1 MYSEIKN
8 FQIILQNW
16 KVLVPWAAVLT
27 PYFVREKSIMT
38 VAFFITRISS
48 LSKGGTVRESE
59 VPIANASSDFFRKCS
74 LEQLGILLMRK
85 VAIAYYDILL
95 LWGINFSSKCHSGSN
110 SALSKLEIKLISK
123 GLIQTVSCTT
133 WIFPNKSHCFL

>member
-16 KVLVPWAAVLT
+16 KVLVPWAVILT
-27 PYFVREKSIMT
+27 PYFVRDKSIMT

-74 LEQLGILLMRK
+74 LEQLGILMRK
-85 VAIAYYDILL
+85 VAISTTTFYYSEVSILAQNA
-95 LWGINFSSKCHSGSN
+95 IR
-110 SALSKLEIKLISK
+110 AQIRLS
-123 GLIQTVSCTT
+123 Q
-133 WIFPNKSHCFL
+133 N

>member
-1 MYSEIKN
+1 MYSEIKT

-16 KVLVPWAAVLT
+16 KVLVPWAAVT
-27 PYFVREKSIMT
+27 PYFVRDKSIMT

-74 LEQLGILLMRK
+74 LEQLGILMRK
-85 VAIAYYDILL
+85 VAISTTTFYYSEVSILAQ
-95 LWGINFSSKCHSGSN
+95 N
-110 SALSKLEIKLISK
+110 A
-123 GLIQTVSCTT
+123 IQIQILV
-133 WIFPNKSHCFL
+133 NQN